1 MRSTRL
7 AAFAAAASVALSAC
21 SERSRPAHG
30 EATSLIIVAVD
41 SLWSAVESEVTTAL
55 APRIFAVTD
64 EAAFVLTQ
72 ISPADPTWRELR
84 NFRQVLPI
92 GLATDAWVA
101 PVLEEYPAGE
111 PPAIVEAQNI
121 WASGQG
127 VTAVVLPETDPQGAL
142 RSVLPQLGSLLDRR
156 FREYALSRMFASR
169 ADTAL
174 RDTLERTAGFS
185 LLLPNVY
192 RRTVVGDTHVFRHHA
207 EMGGELMRTIT
218 IAARPGVTATPTRQM
233 ALAWRDSLS
242 GTAFDL
248 IQTVDTAQIQERT
261 IEGDTAGFE
270 VQGVWRS
277 ADPAW
282 PAAGPFIDRIVPCPA
297 QDKTYFIDAWLFA
310 PGKKKYEYMIQL
322 QTILNSFRCGNAAA
336 AAGA

>member
-7 AAFAAAASVALSAC
+7 ATLAAVSVALLAC
-21 SERSRPAHG
+21 SDRGRPAHG

-41 SLWSAVESEVTTAL
+41 SLWSSVESDVMTAL

-64 EAAFVLTQ
+64 EATFAVTQ
-72 ISPADPTWRELR
+72 ISPADSTWRQLR
-84 NFRQVLPI
+84 NFRQVIPI

-101 PVLEEYPAGE
+101 PALEEHAAGE
-111 PPAIVEAQNI
+111 LPAIVETQNV

-127 VTAVVLPETDPQGAL
+127 VTAVVLPENDPQGAL
-142 RSVLPQLGSLLDRR
+142 RTILPQLGSQLDRR

-192 RRTVVGDTHVFRHHA
+192 RRTVVGNTHVFRHHA

-218 IAARPGVTATPTRQM
+218 IASRPGTTAPPTRQ
-233 ALAWRDSLS
+233 LAITWRDSLS

-248 IQTVDTAQIQERT
+248 IQTVDTARIQERT
-261 IEGDTAGFE
+261 LEGDAGGFE

-277 ADPAW
+277 ADPSW
-282 PAAGPFIDRIVPCPA
+282 PAAGPFIDRIVSCPA
-297 QDKTYFIDAWLFA
+297 QDRTYFIDAWLFA

-322 QTILNSFRCGNAAA
+322 QTILNSFRCGSAAA